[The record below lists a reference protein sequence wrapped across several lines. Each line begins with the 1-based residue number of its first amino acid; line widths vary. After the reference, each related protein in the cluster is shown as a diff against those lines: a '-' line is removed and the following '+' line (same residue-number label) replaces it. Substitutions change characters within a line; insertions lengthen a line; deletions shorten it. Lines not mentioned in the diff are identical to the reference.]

1 MNKKYDLIVGN
12 PPYDRSLHLK
22 IIEAAIKHLTDDGKA
37 CYIHPARWIQ
47 DPLWEIKK
55 SSAHKKYEKSIVNHI
70 KDMNI
75 IKSTIAHNLFNADFT
90 IDLMITQIDR
100 NIHNFDMKKIYDK
113 NILNIIEKIKTK
125 IILNN
130 LSIDKYI
137 EYNKIDGWRVELNSI
152 TPFANK
158 GNSYYRRTIP
168 IELINSIKN
177 CVFNNGYDKNNK
189 YWTEDKKKNKYC
201 KNIGDSLP
209 QSIKFKFEKN
219 ANNFVSSI
227 RTNFYKNWIYL
238 IKVDMHMPFF
248 ILPYIIDNKHGEYDK
263 PWTNEDYYKYF
274 DLTEE
279 ESKFMSREVYDY
291 REKDYIN
298 YYEI

>member
-1 MNKKYDLIVGN
+1 MKKYDLMIGN

-37 CYIHPARWIQ
+37 CYIHPARWIE
-47 DPLWEIKK
+47 DPIWKMK
-55 SSAHKKYEKSIVNHI
+55 RNNDHKKYEKSIVNHI
-70 KDMNI
+70 EDAFI
-75 IKSTIAHNLFNADFT
+75 IKNKISNDLFKISFT
-90 IDLMITQIDR
+90 SDLMITKINK
-100 NIHNFDMKKIYDK
+100 NIHYFNIENIYNE
-113 NILNIIEKIKTK
+113 NILNIIEKINNK
-125 IILNN
+125 IISNN

-137 EYNKIDGWRVELNSI
+137 EYNKIDGYRVKLDIINPISTRGNSI
-152 TPFANK
+152 
-158 GNSYYRRTIP
+158 SRRISP
-168 IELINSIKN
+168 VCIVNHKRN

-189 YWTEDKKKNKYC
+189 YWTENITKNKYS
-201 KNIGDSLP
+201 KKIGDNLP

-219 ANNFVSSI
+219 ADNFVNSV

-238 IKVDMHMPFF
+238 IKVDMHTPLFA
-248 ILPYIIDNKHGEYDK
+248 LPYIIDDEHGEYDK
-263 PWTNEDYYKYF
+263 PWTNEDYCKYF